1 MFRIWSSGRSI
12 KLDARGGKTSADALS
27 FNFVKI
33 AGSIATKKQT
43 SFGALLE
50 NYRFL
55 ENFQVRHLFL
65 FLLPSSRS
73 PRKWWKNM
81 GICTDSGLTWMD
93 SCIFVVTLFSLFT
106 WFHVFCWHWNIGRI
120 FRINESLVQYRA
132 ATSSGKFRMN
142 ESNGKHTMNLN
153 LENFSLIPSLK
164 HSYIHRNGG
173 RAMTTQTRACWE
185 WVPVESGR
193 DRHSPKSARVRGIL

>member
-1 MFRIWSSGRSI
+1 MKVGSYIENKRVRPSWKQTPPLICRVMFRIWSSGRSI
-12 KLDARGGKTSADALS
+12 KLDARGGKTSADVLS

-93 SCIFVVTLFSLFT
+93 SCNFVVTLFSLFT
-106 WFHVFCWHWNIGRI
+106 WFHVFVDIGTLEE
-120 FRINESLVQYRA
+120 FSESTNHLSNTELRPA
-132 ATSSGKFRMN
+132 A
-142 ESNGKHTMNLN
+142 
-153 LENFSLIPSLK
+153 ENFVWMNPMG
-164 HSYIHRNGG
+164 N
-173 RAMTTQTRACWE
+173 TQWTWT
-185 WVPVESGR
+185 WKIFP
-193 DRHSPKSARVRGIL
+193 